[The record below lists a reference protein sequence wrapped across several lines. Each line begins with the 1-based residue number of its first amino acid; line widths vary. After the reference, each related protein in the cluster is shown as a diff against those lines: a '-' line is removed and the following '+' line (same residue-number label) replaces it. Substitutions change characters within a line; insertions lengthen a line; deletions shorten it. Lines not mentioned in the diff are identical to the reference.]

1 MIDIVAAT
9 DPSNSIGNYFFTQG
23 VLGVVLVALGIAFIY
38 YYRTTQK
45 KLDEKDA
52 KILEVMEARRAD
64 VAETTKEVTGVLSSN
79 SQAMQILSEKIAVGK
94 AQGN

>member
-1 MIDIVAAT
+1 MIFADA
-9 DPSNSIGNYFFTQG
+9 DPTTGVTGYLFTQG
-23 VLGVVLVALGIAFIY
+23 VLGVVLVVLGVAFIY

-45 KLDEKDA
+45 KLDAKDD
-52 KILEVMEARRAD
+52 KIMEIMEARRVEVAD
-64 VAETTKEVTGVLSSN
+64 TVKEVTTVLSSN